1 MEEFFDMGKA
11 LAMQPPATGR
21 NIGILTD
28 AGGPGVM
35 TVDECEFLGL
45 TVNKFT
51 PDILQEFQQLKDTNQ
66 ILKISATANPVD
78 LTGSVTDDQFVI
90 SADVM
95 FRDPEINGIIL
106 LGLHHMPGLREKYI
120 DGIVLIASRYCKPI
134 VMCDI
139 GETEMALYTRSR
151 FDRLSVP
158 SYPSPE
164 AAARAMKALVTY
176 GEYLTRYG
184 AVDERIA
191 FIKKNC
197 NAVTQ

>member
-1 MEEFFDMGKA
+1 
-11 LAMQPPATGR
+11 
-21 NIGILTD
+21 
-28 AGGPGVM
+28 
-35 TVDECEFLGL
+35 
-45 TVNKFT
+45 
-51 PDILQEFQQLKDTNQ
+51 
-66 ILKISATANPVD
+66 
-78 LTGSVTDDQFVI
+78 
-90 SADVM
+90 
-95 FRDPEINGIIL
+95 
-106 LGLHHMPGLREKYI
+106 
-120 DGIVLIASRYCKPI
+120 
-134 VMCDI
+134 
-139 GETEMALYTRSR
+139 MALYTRSR